1 MFISLKGPK
10 MKKILL
16 LMLLMPLTVLAKDY
30 DFSQVVFFGDSLSD
44 TGNLYRDTLHL
55 IPKSPP
61 YYHGHFSDGQMWV
74 EKFYSHFFPGR
85 NDVEEYNY
93 AFGGA
98 SAFLSVDAPLPYSL
112 EGEISNYLF
121 WYAPDDLS
129 KTLFVVWIGGN
140 NYIKN
145 PHDAEGTS
153 RKAVEAI
160 KKQIERL
167 ISHGANKFVVP
178 NLPDMGKMPEA
189 TEEHK
194 DGKLHS
200 MTRLHNDRLAAMLEE
215 LKSEH
220 SDVIFVDFDAEE
232 TLQEVFDDPD
242 RFHMHHVKEACYTGG
257 YTFKPSQSDMKE
269 YVNTHATFSN
279 LKLTQTER
287 EKLLDNPDIAET
299 IKVAM
304 FQEKHPK
311 LSLDC
316 RDYLFWDH
324 IHPTTIAH
332 SYIAQ
337 YMIEAVE
344 EAGLNV
350 SH

>member
-1 MFISLKGPK
+1 

-16 LMLLMPLTVLAKDY
+16 VLLLLPMMVFAKDY
-30 DFSQVVFFGDSLSD
+30 EFNQVVFFGDSLSD

-55 IPKSPP
+55 MPKSPP
-61 YYHGHFSDGQMWV
+61 YFHGHFSDGQMWV
-74 EKFYSHFFPGR
+74 EKFYDHFFPGR
-85 NDVEEYNY
+85 GDLEKYNY

-112 EGEISNYLF
+112 EGEVSNYLF

-140 NYIKN
+140 NYIRN
-145 PHDAEGTS
+145 PHDADGTS
-153 RKAVEAI
+153 SKAVHAI
-160 KKQIERL
+160 TKQIERL

-178 NLPDMGKMPEA
+178 NLPDMGRMPEA

-200 MTRLHNDRLAAMLEE
+200 MTRVHNDKLAVALEA
-215 LKSEH
+215 LKDKYDS
-220 SDVIFVDFDAEE
+220 VVFVDFDAEE

-242 RFHMHHVKEACYTGG
+242 KFHMHHVKEACYTGG
-257 YTFKPSQSDMKE
+257 YTFKPTKAAMKT
-269 YVNTHATFSN
+269 YINNHAGFSN
-279 LKLTQTER
+279 LKLTQSER
-287 EKLLDNPDIAET
+287 EKMLDNPDIAET

-304 FQEKHPK
+304 FQERHPK
-311 LSLDC
+311 LDIDC

-332 SYIAQ
+332 SYIGQ

-344 EAGLNV
+344 DEGLRV
-350 SH
+350 IH